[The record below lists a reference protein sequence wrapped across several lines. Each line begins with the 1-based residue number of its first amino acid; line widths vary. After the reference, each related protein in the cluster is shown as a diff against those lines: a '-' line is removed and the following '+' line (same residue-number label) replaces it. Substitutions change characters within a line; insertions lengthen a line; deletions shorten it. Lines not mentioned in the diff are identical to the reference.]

1 MVDIRDDLKLIA
13 EMVEPNSRVLD
24 VGCGDGALLDHL
36 AHTKNVD
43 GRGIEL
49 SMDGVRQCVAHGLS
63 VIQGD
68 AETDLKDY
76 PAEAFDYVILGQT
89 LQAMKQ
95 PRDVLEMLCRIG
107 RRAIVSVPN
116 FGYWRVRMQL
126 LLTGRM
132 PVTEKLGYQWWETPN
147 IHFCTLRD
155 FVVLTE
161 EMGITIE
168 QTRIIDRA
176 GRVTHPSS
184 RRCRDRGALG
194 DAGGLA
200 AQIAQVVQL
209 GATDGALAD
218 QLDRV
223 DARGVQREH
232 ALHAL
237 AVADLANGEGAVH
250 TGVLAGD
257 HDALIGLDTLA
268 RAFDDLHVH
277 ADGIARGE
285 LRDRLATEG
294 LLDLLLL
301 ELLQQVHSTTPFLSA
316 RLAADRHS
324 GFGSRRRACR
334 RPLFVT
340 FSAGR
345 LAW

>member
-24 VGCGDGALLDHL
+24 VGCGDGALLDYL
-36 AHTKNVD
+36 SHTKNVD

-95 PRDVLEMLCRIG
+95 PRDVLDMLCRIG

-126 LLTGRM
+126 MLTGRM

-176 GRVTHPSS
+176 GRVTS
-184 RRCRDRGALG
+184 RA
-194 DAGGLA
+194 
-200 AQIAQVVQL
+200 
-209 GATDGALAD
+209 
-218 QLDRV
+218 
-223 DARGVQREH
+223 
-232 ALHAL
+232 
-237 AVADLANGEGAVH
+237 
-250 TGVLAGD
+250 
-257 HDALIGLDTLA
+257 
-268 RAFDDLHVH
+268 
-277 ADGIARGE
+277 
-285 LRDRLATEG
+285 
-294 LLDLLLL
+294 
-301 ELLQQVHSTTPFLSA
+301 
-316 RLAADRHS
+316 HS
-324 GFGSRRRACR
+324 GFANLLGEQGVFLLRRN
-334 RPLFVT
+334 
-340 FSAGR
+340 G
-345 LAW
+345 